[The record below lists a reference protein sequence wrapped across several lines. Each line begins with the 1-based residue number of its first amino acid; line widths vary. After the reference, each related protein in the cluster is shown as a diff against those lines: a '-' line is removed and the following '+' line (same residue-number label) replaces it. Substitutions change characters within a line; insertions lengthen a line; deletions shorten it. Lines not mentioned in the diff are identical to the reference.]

1 MKRILVGLIV
11 LMPFITGCHSPIYTI
26 EPFEAWAVD
35 AETGEPIEGANVVA
49 TWALFDAWYLHSSA
63 FLEMPEVK
71 EAVTDKNGRFSFPGF
86 KLYNPKL
93 RELREDPKLI
103 IFKPGYEY
111 VRRSNGCGM
120 GAEGDCRWA
129 TRIAVVAGK
138 KVKMK
143 KIDYTLTSK
152 DASQRT
158 AMNRDLYTGL
168 STQMDYVLE
177 SCKFKNIP
185 LFYKSIEAESI
196 RLAGEGFSGDNSLP
210 SIQRLDRQ
218 ASRCG
223 FGKEALEGQLK

>member
-1 MKRILVGLIV
+1 
-11 LMPFITGCHSPIYTI
+11 MPFIAGCHSPVYTI

-35 AETGEPIEGANVVA
+35 AETGEPVEGANVVA

-93 RELREDPKLI
+93 RELREDPKII
-103 IFKPGYEY
+103 IFKSGYEY

-129 TRIAVVAGK
+129 TRIAVVAGQ

-143 KIDYTLTSK
+143 K
-152 DASQRT
+152 
-158 AMNRDLYTGL
+158 
-168 STQMDYVLE
+168 
-177 SCKFKNIP
+177 
-185 LFYKSIEAESI
+185 
-196 RLAGEGFSGDNSLP
+196 
-210 SIQRLDRQ
+210 LDRK
-218 ASRCG
+218 SVV
-223 FGKEALEGQLK
+223 